1 DIKKTLKSNLES
13 FKRDTIF
20 LNSFAKRD
28 DELLTSFTE
37 CLYNNEIKMRGNNK
51 KVKYE
56 NFTNIDFMGP
66 EIKHPEWVQ
75 QLNRFYWLKYCA
87 IEYEKNQSDH
97 MARLVYDAINTWIDY
112 WPYYGDRSD
121 IFEWMCC
128 DLFHPMISTPLR
140 LGAGPG
146 HGWIGCLPYFFDHPL
161 FTENFIEKV
170 IKSALWQIEP
180 MIENN
185 KNHSGEHNWRPNEL
199 SCLLFLS
206 QVLPGAEKYTEYAI
220 EQLNDAF
227 FAQFENDGS
236 HIEHTTDYHDWM
248 ADIFALTFILGVNR
262 PELGININREKI
274 LKSLD
279 YGLVGKAPDG
289 RQLGIHDSYAWHMNN
304 PVESIRNLK
313 IRNTIANMCGRQS
326 FEEEYNDV
334 QNFQFDDAQQYFF
347 LNKGKGQQYILE
359 TYKETELQKE
369 RKIEG
374 GLDPQKICETNGET
388 GPVQM
393 LYFDASKWGGWHTHQ
408 SKNALNFFYGNKM
421 LLIDPGSLDY
431 GNSPE
436 RWYGKL
442 TPAHNTVNINNL
454 SQSPSSDPV
463 IREYFADDKVVF
475 MVSDYTGGYQDWC
488 GPGSNRPEQGFYG
501 EMSQIVAA
509 HERSFIWIKDK
520 FILVFD
526 SVNMHENDSVL
537 KVSSHWQF
545 LEGEVIHDEQS
556 QSANTCFDDFN
567 ILVKKVYSNIDTKS
581 RLYCQET
588 KPMLGYN
595 SKTGGKLSGVTP
607 APMLS
612 IEAQTDEDFVRIGQ
626 IIIPYLG
633 TDFPNVSVTYEKSR
647 YAILFKVFIDD
658 EIYNIASHYFVREI
672 FKTNSAI
679 RSIGD
684 FSSTARAFIKGYK
697 NEKEILNWE
706 YKNSKNH

>member
-1 DIKKTLKSNLES
+1 MDIKKVLKSNLQL

-20 LNSFAKRD
+20 LNKFAKRD
-28 DELLTSFTE
+28 DDLLTAFTE

-51 KVKYE
+51 KVKYTD
-56 NFTNIDFMGP
+56 FTQIDFMGP

-97 MARLVYDAINTWIDY
+97 MAQLVFDAINAWIEY

-146 HGWIGCLPYFFDHPL
+146 HGWIGCLSYFFDHPL
-161 FTENFIEKV
+161 FTDDFVKKV

-199 SCLLFLS
+199 SCLLFMS
-206 QVLPGAEKYTEYAI
+206 QVLPGAEKYTEYVI

-248 ADIFALTFILGVNR
+248 ADIFALTHILGVNR
-262 PELGININREKI
+262 PELGINISSDKI

-304 PVESIRNLK
+304 PVETIRNLK
-313 IRNTIANMCGRQS
+313 IRNTIADMCGRQS
-326 FEEEYNDV
+326 FKEEYKDV
-334 QNFQFDDAQQYFF
+334 QNFRFDDAQQYFF
-347 LNKGKGQQYILE
+347 RNKG
-359 TYKETELQKE
+359 
-369 RKIEG
+369 
-374 GLDPQKICETNGET
+374 T

-393 LYFDASKWGGWHTHQ
+393 LYFDASKWGSWHTHQ
-408 SKNALNFFYGNKM
+408 SKNSLNLFFGNKM
-421 LLIDPGSLDY
+421 LLIDPASLDY

-442 TPAHNTVNINNL
+442 TPAHNTISINNL

-463 IREYFADDKVVF
+463 IREYYADDKVVF

-501 EMSQIVAA
+501 DMSQITAA
-509 HERSFIWIKDK
+509 HERLFIWIKDK

-526 SVNMHENDSVL
+526 SINMHENVSNA

-545 LEGEVIHDEQS
+545 LEGEADHDEQS
-556 QSANTCFDDFN
+556 HSAHTCFDEFN
-567 ILVKKVYSNIDTKS
+567 VLVKKVYSNIDTTS
-581 RLYCQET
+581 RLYCGET
-588 KPMLGYN
+588 NPMLGYN
-595 SKTGGKLSGVTP
+595 SKTGGKLSGTTP

-612 IEAQTDEDFVRIGQ
+612 IEAETDKDFVRIGQ

-633 TDFPNVSVTYEKSR
+633 TDLPNVSVSYEKSR
-647 YAILFKVFIDD
+647 YAMLFKVNIDG

-679 RSIGD
+679 RGIGG
-684 FSSTARAFIKGYK
+684 FSSTARTFVKGYK

-706 YKNSKNH
+706 YKNSKNN